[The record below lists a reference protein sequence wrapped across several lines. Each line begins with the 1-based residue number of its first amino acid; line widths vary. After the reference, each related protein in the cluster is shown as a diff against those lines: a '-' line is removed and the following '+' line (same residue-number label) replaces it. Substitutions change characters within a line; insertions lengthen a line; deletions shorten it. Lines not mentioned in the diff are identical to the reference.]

1 MFRMFHFLLRTT
13 RQGDRWGESVLFKN
27 VYSPLDKPAIVETQS
42 RKVLVY
48 IGAAPA
54 SSMAYTW
61 HLWQESSQKSFVV
74 LLIRQ
79 GLIDLS
85 ILKTENYS
93 TFLIVSISTIFFC
106 IISKKPFRNLSLS
119 FCVICWKVIRSLS
132 IKIWSDR
139 TSNCS
144 VEEKYEQ

>member
-1 MFRMFHFLLRTT
+1 MFGMFHFLPRTT
-13 RQGDRWGESVLFKN
+13 RKGDRCRPFLFKN
-27 VYSPLDKPAIVETQS
+27 VYSSLDKAVIAETQGRCWFILVLVQQHIPDIYGRKAP
-42 RKVLVY
+42 RKVWLY
-48 IGAAPA
+48 YW
-54 SSMAYTW
+54 SD
-61 HLWQESSQKSFVV
+61 
-74 LLIRQ
+74 RQ
-79 GLIDLS
+79 GLTDLI

-93 TFLIVSISTIFFC
+93 PLLIVSISTIFFC
-106 IISKKPFRNLSLS
+106 IISSKPFRNLSLS